1 MAFTPEQQTEIDI
14 EVAKRV
20 SLLQATQD
28 LQIAYANQQH
38 AKTMELQV
46 SSQQA
51 SAALQAAQN
60 ATNLEIQTKQ
70 AKLSAVQ
77 LAQST
82 LISNRSNQPAEA
94 REISVQDITNFAEQ
108 LSVYINQ

>member
-14 EVAKRV
+14 EVAKRI
-20 SLLQATQD
+20 SLLQATHD

-38 AKTMELQV
+38 ANTMELQV

-51 SAALQAAQN
+51 AASLQAAQN
-60 ATNLEIQTKQ
+60 ATNLEIQAKQ

-77 LAQST
+77 LAQNT
-82 LISNRSNQPAEA
+82 LIANRSNQPAET
-94 REISVQDITNFAEQ
+94 RELSVQDITNFAEQ
-108 LSVYINQ
+108 LATYINQ